1 MIDMVHFCSLIDG
14 LKPALMMV
22 VVQVAFAGVNVFYKL
37 AANDGMSLQI
47 IVAYRFIFA
56 AAFMVPLA
64 LFLEWNS
71 RPKLTWTIL
80 FQAFLCGLF
89 GGSLAQNFHLKS
101 LALTSATFASAMA
114 NLVPAITFILSISFG
129 LEKLGIKTA
138 AGKAKV
144 IGTLMG
150 IGGAMLLTFFKGVEI
165 NFFST
170 HLDLLHHNQLHSGH
184 VPSSRASSSE
194 HLLGLLLAL
203 GSCFSYA
210 FWLIVQTKM
219 SEKYP
224 CQYSSTALMC
234 LMGSIQASVYALCM
248 EKDRDQWK
256 LGWNI
261 RLSTVAYSGIV
272 ASGLMVTLISWCV
285 RMRGPLFASVFNPLM
300 LVVVAFAGSFLLD
313 EKLHLGSILG
323 AMLIVCGLYVVLW
336 GKGKEMKKITQL
348 VPSKHSIESQSIEIV
363 TTSPIDHHNCSNNNK
378 NINVSERD
386 TSPQQIE
393 EKSEEETK
401 GWVSRV

>member
-184 VPSSRASSSE
+184 VPSSHASSSE

>member
-184 VPSSRASSSE
+184 VPSSHASSSE

-378 NINVSERD
+378 NINVSERY

>member
-1 MIDMVHFCSLIDG
+1 MGHFCNLIDG

-22 VVQVAFAGVNVFYKL
+22 VVQVVFAGVNVFYKL
-37 AANDGMSLQI
+37 AANDGMSLQVI
-47 IVAYRFIFA
+47 IAYRFIFA
-56 AAFMVPLA
+56 AAFMIPLA
-64 LFLEWNS
+64 LVLERNS

-89 GGSLAQNFHLKS
+89 GGSLAQNLYLKS
-101 LALTSATFASAMA
+101 LSLTSATFASAIA
-114 NLVPAITFILSISFG
+114 NLIPAVTFIMSISFG
-129 LEKLGIKTA
+129 LEKLGIQTV
-138 AGKAKV
+138 AGKVKV

-150 IGGAMLLTFFKGVEI
+150 IGGAMLLTFYKGVEI
-165 NFFST
+165 NISST
-170 HLDLLHHNQLHSGH
+170 HIDLLHHDHPHSGH
-184 VPSSRASSSE
+184 MASSHASTK

-219 SEKYP
+219 SERYP

-234 LMGSIQASVYALCM
+234 LMGSIQATIYALCM

-261 RLSTVAYSGIV
+261 RLLTVAFSGIG

-285 RMRGPLFASVFNPLM
+285 RMRGPLFVSVFNPLM
-300 LVVVAFAGSFLLD
+300 LVVVAFSGSFLLD

-323 AMLIVCGLYVVLW
+323 SMLIICGLYAVLW

-348 VPSKHSIESQSIEIV
+348 VPSIHPNESQSIEIII
-363 TTSPIDHHNCSNNNK
+363 TSPIVHNISSNNNK
-378 NINVSERD
+378 NKNTNGDIINEED
-386 TSPQQIE
+386 TYRSPQEIE
-393 EKSEEETK
+393 EK
-401 GWVSRV
+401 

>member
-56 AAFMVPLA
+56 TAFMVPLA

-89 GGSLAQNFHLKS
+89 GGSLAQNLYLKS

-129 LEKLGIKTA
+129 LEKLGIKTV

-184 VPSSRASSSE
+184 VPSSHASSSE

-300 LVVVAFAGSFLLD
+300 LVVVALAGSFLLD

-323 AMLIVCGLYVVLW
+323 AMLIVCGLYAVLW

-378 NINVSERD
+378 NINVSERGR
-386 TSPQQIE
+386 SPQQIE

>member
-1 MIDMVHFCSLIDG
+1 MLEMGHFCNLIDG

-22 VVQVAFAGVNVFYKL
+22 VVQVVFAGVNVFYKL
-37 AANDGMSLQI
+37 AANDGMSLQVI
-47 IVAYRFIFA
+47 IAYRFIFA
-56 AAFMVPLA
+56 AAFMIPLA
-64 LFLEWNS
+64 LVLERNS

-89 GGSLAQNFHLKS
+89 G
-101 LALTSATFASAMA
+101 
-114 NLVPAITFILSISFG
+114 
-129 LEKLGIKTA
+129 LEKLGIQTV
-138 AGKAKV
+138 AGKVKV

-150 IGGAMLLTFFKGVEI
+150 IGGAMLLTFYKGVEI
-165 NFFST
+165 NISST
-170 HLDLLHHNQLHSGH
+170 HIDLLHHDHPHSGH
-184 VPSSRASSSE
+184 MASSHASTK

-219 SEKYP
+219 SERYP

-234 LMGSIQASVYALCM
+234 LMGSIQATIYALCM

-261 RLSTVAYSGIV
+261 RLLTVAFSGIG

-285 RMRGPLFASVFNPLM
+285 RMRGPLFVSVFNPLM
-300 LVVVAFAGSFLLD
+300 LVVVAFSGSFLLD

-323 AMLIVCGLYVVLW
+323 SMLIICGLYAVLW

-348 VPSKHSIESQSIEIV
+348 VPSIHPNESQSIEIII
-363 TTSPIDHHNCSNNNK
+363 TSPIVHNISSNNNK
-378 NINVSERD
+378 NKNTNGDIINEED
-386 TSPQQIE
+386 TYRSPQEIE
-393 EKSEEETK
+393 EK
-401 GWVSRV
+401 

>member
-1 MIDMVHFCSLIDG
+1 MLEMGHFCNLIDG

-22 VVQVAFAGVNVFYKL
+22 VVQVVFAGVNVFYKL
-37 AANDGMSLQI
+37 AANDGMSLQV

-56 AAFMVPLA
+56 AAFMIPLA
-64 LFLEWNS
+64 LVLERNS

-89 GGSLAQNFHLKS
+89 GGSLAQNLYLKS
-101 LALTSATFASAMA
+101 LSLTSATFASAIA
-114 NLVPAITFILSISFG
+114 NLIPAITFIMSVSFG
-129 LEKLGIKTA
+129 LEKLGIQTA

-150 IGGAMLLTFFKGVEI
+150 VGGAMLLTFYKGAEI
-165 NFFST
+165 NISST
-170 HLDLLHHNQLHSGH
+170 HIDLLHHDHPHSGYKAL
-184 VPSSRASSSE
+184 SNASTK

-219 SEKYP
+219 SERYP

-234 LMGSIQASVYALCM
+234 LMGSIQATVYALCM

-261 RLSTVAYSGIV
+261 RLLTVAFSGIG

-285 RMRGPLFASVFNPLM
+285 RMRGPLFVSVFNPLM

-323 AMLIVCGLYVVLW
+323 SMLIICGLYAVLW

-348 VPSKHSIESQSIEIV
+348 MPSIHPKESQSIEIII
-363 TTSPIDHHNCSNNNK
+363 TSPIVHNISSNNNK
-378 NINVSERD
+378 NKNTNGDGDIVNEED
-386 TSPQQIE
+386 TYRSPQEIE
-393 EKSEEETK
+393 EK
-401 GWVSRV
+401 